1 MVKPKKVNLD
11 LPEKKKRIFIK
22 KVFFINILKK
32 I

>member
-1 MVKPKKVNLD
+1 MVKLKIVNLD

-22 KVFFINILKK
+22 NVFFYQYIEK